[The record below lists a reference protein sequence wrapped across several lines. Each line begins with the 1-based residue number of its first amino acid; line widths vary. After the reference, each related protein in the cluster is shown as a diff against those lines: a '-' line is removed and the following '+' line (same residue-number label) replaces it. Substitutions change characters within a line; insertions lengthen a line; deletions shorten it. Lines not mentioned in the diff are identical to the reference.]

1 MNQTKSILTLSLP
14 IRPSSHF
21 ILRSWIKVHKT
32 FHYTLN
38 SFIYFLLNFW
48 SDLCYCCSVTQSSP
62 ILCDPMDRSMPGSP
76 SLTVSQS
83 LPKFMSIASVMPSS
97 HLIFWCPLLLL
108 PSIFL
113 SIRDFSNELAVHI
126 RWPKYWSFRFGISP
140 SKEYSDLYYFNQKY
154 TELWGHF
161 LCVSKPMI

>member
-48 SDLCYCCSVTQSSP
+48 SDLCYCCPVTQSSP
-62 ILCDPMDRSMPGSP
+62 ILCDPMDRSMPGLPVSHHLPEFAQVHVHCISDAIQP
-76 SLTVSQS
+76 SHL
-83 LPKFMSIASVMPSS
+83 LMPSS
-97 HLIFWCPLLLL
+97 PPALH
-108 PSIFL
+108 
-113 SIRDFSNELAVHI
+113 FSKHQGLFQWVGCSHQMTKILELQIWHQSFQRV
-126 RWPKYWSFRFGISP
+126 FRFVLLQPKVYWTVGPFSV
-140 SKEYSDLYYFNQKY
+140 
-154 TELWGHF
+154 
-161 LCVSKPMI
+161 C